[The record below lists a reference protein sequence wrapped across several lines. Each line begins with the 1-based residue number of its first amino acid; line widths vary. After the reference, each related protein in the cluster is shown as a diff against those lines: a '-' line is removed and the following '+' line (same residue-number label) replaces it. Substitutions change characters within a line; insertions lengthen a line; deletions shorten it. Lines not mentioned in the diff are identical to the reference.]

1 MTQRGRILE
10 KKMTKKY
17 DVKEKRWKKRHYI
30 RGLLFEWPLIG
41 FYKVEN
47 IKSKTLFISIKDALI
62 RMGIPLTD
70 CWSQC
75 YNGLSKTVGAK
86 TGIATHLNKI
96 WPRAF

>member
-1 MTQRGRILE
+1 
-10 KKMTKKY
+10 MTKKY
-17 DVKEKRWKKRHYI
+17 DVKEKRWKRRYYI

-41 FYKVEN
+41 FYQVEN

-75 YNGLSKTVGAK
+75 YNGLSKMVGAK

-96 WPRAF
+96 GPRAF

>member
-17 DVKEKRWKKRHYI
+17 DVKEKRWNYI

-41 FYKVEN
+41 FYQVEN

-62 RMGIPLTD
+62 RMGISLTD

-75 YNGLSKTVGAK
+75 YNGLSKMVGAK
-86 TGIATHLNKI
+86 TGMATHLNNI
-96 WPRAF
+96 GPRAF